1 MSPRLTAGIA
11 WTVAVLALAL
21 LPAVAPAA
29 EPGAAG
35 PPQIPVPPD
44 RFPTG
49 RPHGHARARATTSR
63 SSRRRTARCA

>member
-11 WTVAVLALAL
+11 WTVAVLALVL

-35 PPQIPVPPD
+35 PPQITVPD
-44 RFPTG
+44 RFPTVD
-49 RPHGHARARATTSR
+49 RTDTRASAVEFERLE
-63 SSRRRTARCA
+63 RRTTRCA